1 MTENHWKLKF
11 AGFEM
16 CLYIV
21 GCQKN
26 KIEEDE

>member
-1 MTENHWKLKF
+1 MMTENHWKLKF

-21 GCQKN
+21 ACQKN
-26 KIEEDE
+26 KIK